1 MSRRTSRS
9 RETTTSNNTAT
20 STPNTPGYIQ
30 QPVTDYF
37 GQVGSLISGFNDY
50 TPTTY
55 GPTANQQAAFTGVAG
70 LNTPNSGIS
79 QSMDATRGLL
89 NFQPDNINGWA
100 APGSNQSLNQA
111 TTATQGLMGYS
122 PMSVSGWQAPANNQS
137 LNQAA
142 SATQGLLN
150 FTPNAVQA
158 GQLSSTD
165 LSPYMNPYQRDVI
178 DAANADFQNLNASGL
193 NQLNTAGSGAW
204 GGSRSAVAQGQL
216 IGDNTRNFANQL
228 AALRSAGF
236 QQAQQA
242 ALADIGNRMGADQ
255 FNTST
260 GLQGANLRLGAAN
273 QLGQLGLAGSEDAR
287 ANASLSHGIDMDR
300 ANLDMQGANMR
311 LGAANQLGQLGL
323 AGDEN
328 TRANVGL
335 SHGIDMDRA
344 NLGLQ
349 GAGVRLNAANQL
361 YNQGAGADANSRANI
376 AAQLGT
382 GEAERQIGM
391 ENDPT
396 QQRIRYL
403 QQLQALLGVSPE
415 SLFGE
420 TLNQT
425 GSGTRTGSTTQT
437 GFGFGWSPQ
446 NGFSIGG

>member
-1 MSRRTSRS
+1 MSRRTSRT
-9 RETTTSNNTAT
+9 RETTTSNSTAT

-37 GQVGSLISGFNDY
+37 GQVGNLLNGMNQNM
-50 TPTTY
+50 PATY
-55 GPTANQQAAFTGVAG
+55 GPTSNQQAAFAGAAG
-70 LNTPNSGIS
+70 LNGNSGIS
-79 QSMDATRGLL
+79 QGMDATRGLL
-89 NFQPDNINGWA
+89 NFQPMNVNGWNAPA
-100 APGSNQSLNQA
+100 ANQNLNQA
-111 TTATQGLMGYS
+111 S
-122 PMSVSGWQAPANNQS
+122 
-137 LNQAA
+137 

-150 FTPNAVQA
+150 YTPDAVTA

-165 LSPYMNPYQRDVI
+165 LNSYMNPFQRDVI
-178 DAANADFQNLNASGL
+178 DAAGADFQNANQAGL
-193 NQLNTAGSGAW
+193 NQLNTVGNGAW

-216 IGDNTRNFANQL
+216 VGDNTRNFAQQI
-228 AALRSAGF
+228 AALRAANFG
-236 QQAQQA
+236 QAQQA
-242 ALADIGNRMGADQ
+242 ALADIGNRFSADQ
-255 FNTST
+255 FNVGS
-260 GLQGANLRLGAAN
+260 GLQGANF
-273 QLGQLGLAGSEDAR
+273 
-287 ANASLSHGIDMDR
+287 
-300 ANLDMQGANMR
+300 R

-376 AAQLGT
+376 ATQAGLGQI
-382 GEAERQIGM
+382 ERDIAM

-403 QQLQALLGVSPE
+403 AQLQELLGVNPE
-415 SLFGE
+415 SLFGQ
-420 TLNQT
+420 TMNQS
-425 GSGTRTGSTTQT
+425 GSGTRTGRTTQT
-437 GFGFGWSPQ
+437 GVSIGWSPQ